1 MTFEIFH
8 AEAALRLLFIAEVL
22 YMAFVIEK
30 DILELKEKIIKIV
43 FSEKKKKDFEFS
55 KISARPFASKG
66 ETKWQLEQFR
76 GAQVFHK
83 NLSFEDFLFWLSDTG
98 EKNFRQAALTA
109 EGVNIHY
116 TIFPDKTK
124 RKESKNTL
132 SAVPKEH
139 NREKAYLLKEGEN
152 IPALV
157 DLGVF
162 SKDFK
167 IVKSKYDKYKQINR
181 FVELIDDCFSKSSLS
196 EITILDFGCG
206 KSYLTF
212 IVYYYFTKIKK
223 VNAKV
228 VGFDL
233 KKDVVENCNNIA
245 KKYGYDNLEF
255 FVNDVTSDKVFSGK
269 ADMVITLHACDIAT
283 DYALFYAIENKVKNI
298 FSVPCCQHEVN
309 SQIKKGGDF
318 NLLLSHG
325 LFKERFSALFT
336 DSLRAEILRRFG
348 YETDVIEFVDFEHSP
363 KNLMLRCELKKEK
376 TPDFS
381 DLDALCEKYGI
392 NQTLL
397 RLSKTLL

>member
-1 MTFEIFH
+1 
-8 AEAALRLLFIAEVL
+8 
-22 YMAFVIEK
+22 MASVIEK

-43 FSEKKKKDFEFS
+43 FSEKKNKDFEFS
-55 KISARPFASKG
+55 KISVRPFVSKG
-66 ETKWQLEQFR
+66 ETRWQLEQFK

-83 NLSFEDFLFWLSDTG
+83 NLSFEDFLFWLSDIG

-109 EGVNIHY
+109 ESVNIHY

-124 RKESKNTL
+124 RKESKNSL
-132 SAVPKEH
+132 SAAPKEH
-139 NREKAYLLKEGEN
+139 NREKTYILKEGEN

-181 FVELIDDCFSKSSLS
+181 FVELIDDCFSKSNLS

-223 VNAKV
+223 ANAKV

-233 KKDVVENCNNIA
+233 KKDVVENCNKIA

-309 SQIKKGGDF
+309 AQIKKGGDF
-318 NLLLSHG
+318 DLLLSHG

-336 DSLRAEILRRFG
+336 DSLRAEILNRFG

-381 DLDALCEKYGI
+381 DLDTLCKKYGI

-397 RLSKTLL
+397 KLSKTLL